1 MATTILVLTI
11 VALTLLV
18 SSPLIFPRSP
28 GDAAGRALAAERGVP
43 LIYWR
48 AGCTFCI
55 RLRFAL
61 GGAGRRA
68 VWVNI
73 HRDPAAAARVRSVND
88 GDETVPTVFVGDS
101 AHTNPPPSWVRD
113 RLNR

>member
-1 MATTILVLTI
+1 M
-11 VALTLLV
+11 
-18 SSPLIFPRSP
+18 SLIFPRSP
-28 GDAAGRALAAERGVP
+28 GDEAGRALAAERGVP

-61 GGAGRRA
+61 GPAGRRA

-88 GDETVPTVFVGDS
+88 GNETVPTVFVGDQ
-101 AHTNPPPSWVRD
+101 AHTNPPPAWVRQEL
-113 RLNR
+113 RR

>member
-1 MATTILVLTI
+1 MATTILVLTF

-101 AHTNPPPSWVRD
+101 AHTNPPPSWVRGAL
-113 RLNR
+113 RR